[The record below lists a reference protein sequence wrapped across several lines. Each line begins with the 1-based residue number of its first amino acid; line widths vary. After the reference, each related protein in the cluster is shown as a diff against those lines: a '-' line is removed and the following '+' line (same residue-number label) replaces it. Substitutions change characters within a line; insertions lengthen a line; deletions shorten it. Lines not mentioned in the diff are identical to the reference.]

1 MFSIKQR
8 TCVLDLL
15 QSPRGVLSYGGV
27 LVQVFSASRQLEV
40 DVSMADAVARQSDHN
55 FHLYKYEPVTS
66 KQLSSMSPES
76 MFVPLV
82 LILTCSGGVVD
93 GVFSTNFST
102 SAPFS
107 RPHRAM
113 GNLLMQSER
122 MAASSFKEL

>member
-1 MFSIKQR
+1 MFSIKQC

-66 KQLSSMSPES
+66 NLVQC
-76 MFVPLV
+76 PLNQC
-82 LILTCSGGVVD
+82 LYRWSC
-93 GVFSTNFST
+93 
-102 SAPFS
+102 PY
-107 RPHRAM
+107 
-113 GNLLMQSER
+113 LLWGRRGWRIQYKFFDFGSLFE
-122 MAASSFKEL
+122 AA